1 LGLVAA
7 QQLQAHSLLIWFL
20 SSFSRDGEGAME
32 IHETLISGNF
42 LPWLNQGKKFPV
54 PAGGEIF
61 DNSDYFSSNFAVFL
75 VHLKADEKT
84 KK

>member
-1 LGLVAA
+1 VD
-7 QQLQAHSLLIWFL
+7 F
-20 SSFSRDGEGAME
+20 
-32 IHETLISGNF
+32 HETSISGNF
-42 LPWLNQGKKFPV
+42 LPWCNQGKKFLV

-75 VHLKADEKT
+75 VHLNVDEKA